1 MVKPYDA
8 YPPLQKVPEHVGII
22 MDGNGRWAKQRGLA
36 RAEGHKAG
44 TEALRDVLKA
54 SVAFGVKVLTVYAF
68 STENWTRPRAEVD
81 ALLMLFERAFAQ
93 ELRELHESGV
103 RLVLV
108 GRKQGLSKAILKR
121 IAAAED
127 LTQGNDRLVLNIAF
141 NYGGRA
147 ELVQALQAIVREGVA
162 ADDIDESVI
171 GEHLWTGSVPDP
183 DLIIRTGG
191 DMRLSNFLIWQAAYS
206 ELYVTPTYWPD
217 FDRDALYQALLDYQG
232 RDRRFGGLPSSS

>member
-8 YPPLQKVPEHVGII
+8 YPPLQKVPEHIGII

-81 ALLMLFERAFAQ
+81 ALLMLFERAFTQ
-93 ELRELHESGV
+93 ELRELYESGV

-108 GRKQGLSKAILKR
+108 GRKQGLSKTILKR

-127 LTQGNDRLVLNIAF
+127 LTQANDRLVLNIAF

-171 GEHLWTGSVPDP
+171 AEHLWTGSVPDP

-206 ELYVTPTYWPD
+206 ELYITPTYWPD
-217 FDRDALYQALLDYQG
+217 FDREALYQALLDYQG